1 MSLKNL
7 KKDLDGKM
15 IIGISG
21 KSGSGKSSA
30 ARYLEKELGYK
41 RVDLDEIS
49 KSIRKEYQQEIIE
62 LVNNKSVLIS
72 DEIDSKLLGN
82 ILFNNK
88 ELMDKYNEFIYV
100 KLKEKISEYVSKY
113 SHLIIDSIFLPIMDE
128 FKLCDFKILIECD
141 EQKRQERIIKRDKIT
156 IEYLKQR
163 EKNGYEYNKNDYDYV
178 IFNDDNFLNNLKE
191 LSIKIKHI

>member
-41 RVDLDEIS
+41 RIDLDEIS

-100 KLKEKISEYVSKY
+100 KLKEKISKYVSKY

-178 IFNDDNFLNNLKE
+178 IFNDDNFLNHLKE

>member
-41 RVDLDEIS
+41 RIDLDEIS
-49 KSIRKEYQQEIIE
+49 KSIRKEYQQEIIK

-128 FKLCDFKILIECD
+128 FKLCDLKILIECD

-156 IEYLKQR
+156 MEYLKQR

>member
-1 MSLKNL
+1 
-7 KKDLDGKM
+7 M

-41 RVDLDEIS
+41 RIDLDEIS

-100 KLKEKISEYVSKY
+100 KLKEKISKYVSKY

-178 IFNDDNFLNNLKE
+178 IFNDDNFLNHLKE

>member
-178 IFNDDNFLNNLKE
+178 FFNDDNFLNNLKE